1 MIGKPNINNNFCL
14 LLLDLVRSVSV
25 YLSLLLSC
33 ALQVPQ
39 EKRKC
44 VTKIISSIHFLFEAW
59 NTSHDLEPS
68 SNPVLTVTLGF
79 LASRKVFSGLQKI
92 GQVTPDSQHTLS
104 STCVQ
109 LLDPSLLPTEPQTSS
124 NSKTVC
130 SEDDLSI

>member
-1 MIGKPNINNNFCL
+1 MFICHCYSAAP
-14 LLLDLVRSVSV
+14 
-25 YLSLLLSC
+25 
-33 ALQVPQ
+33 LQVPQ

-59 NTSHDLEPS
+59 NTSHDLEPI

-79 LASRKVFSGLQKI
+79 LASWRVFSGLQKI

-104 STCVQ
+104 SACVQ
-109 LLDPSLLPTEPQTSS
+109 LLDSNLLPTDPQTSF

-130 SEDDLSI
+130 SEGDRSI